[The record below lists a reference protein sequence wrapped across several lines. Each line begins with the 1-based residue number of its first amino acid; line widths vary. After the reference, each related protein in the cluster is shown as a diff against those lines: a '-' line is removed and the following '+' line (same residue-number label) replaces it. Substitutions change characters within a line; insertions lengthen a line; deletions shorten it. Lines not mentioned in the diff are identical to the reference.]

1 MALACLL
8 LAGGLEAQEL
18 RPITTATR
26 LHKEPRGIA
35 LVSLPAGTAVEPKRV
50 VGDWREIVVE
60 GWIFT
65 RSVEPTRRDGF
76 DLVVTA
82 ENGENIRRSPNGEI
96 VGRVRTGTL
105 LFAEEVQGG
114 WTRVRRTGWVPRDA
128 VGPAAGA
135 RVAPAA
141 AAARPRRD
149 SVAPS
154 EIVTSQGTA
163 ASLLAAQAAADR
175 AEVARET
182 QVFAAPSGGQYGS
195 LQAGAPARVL
205 SRSGEWTR
213 VQFEGWV
220 RDIDLKESSDA
231 ALSGITAA
239 EVRTDPSKFVGR
251 TVDWRVELIAVQE
264 ADELRPEMPL
274 GQNYLLTRGPLPEPG
289 FVYVTVTEAQ
299 AAQFRALQA
308 LQELTLR
315 VVIRAPRT
323 RFLTTPVV
331 ELVARVG

>member
-135 RVAPAA
+135 RVAPAT